1 MTLWLEKWFCNKNRL
16 RKWPDIAKCL
26 WKQRIADG
34 AVNVAY
40 GGISP
45 DNVLKGSSDLGN
57 LIKTMSN
64 GSEGSGKIKSL
75 INKNDKLA

>member
-1 MTLWLEKWFCNKNRL
+1 
-16 RKWPDIAKCL
+16 
-26 WKQRIADG
+26 
-34 AVNVAY
+34 VAY